1 MKLLHL
7 SDLHLG
13 KRLNEYPLIEDQKYI
28 LEQILQLV
36 AKEQPDAVLLA
47 GDIYDKSIPTTEAVQ
62 LCDDFLT
69 KLASA
74 KVPVCMISGNHDSAE
89 RLDFGAR
96 LLQHS
101 GVHVGACYRADS
113 KPVVLQDEYGPVN
126 IYLLP
131 FVKPAL
137 VRHALPEAMGE
148 EIVSYHT
155 AVAKAVELMA
165 VDTEERNVLVC
176 HQFVTGAQM
185 CDSEAVNVGGLDNIG
200 AEVFKDF
207 DYVALGHIHSPQNIG
222 NERIRYCGTPLNYSF
237 SEWKQEKSVTV
248 VELGAIGDVKVRL
261 LPLVPMRE
269 LRKVRGT
276 YSEVFSK
283 SFYADFPMDENEQL
297 KDFYHITLTDEL
309 DVPDAVQKLRSVYKN
324 LLQLEY
330 DNARTRMTGQV
341 EAAEAVEQKSSLELI
356 SEFYALQN
364 NQELSDEQ
372 KQFVQE
378 LLERL
383 EGEE

>member
-1 MKLLHL
+1 M
-7 SDLHLG
+7 
-13 KRLNEYPLIEDQKYI
+13 
-28 LEQILQLV
+28 
-36 AKEQPDAVLLA
+36 
-47 GDIYDKSIPTTEAVQ
+47 
-62 LCDDFLT
+62 
-69 KLASA
+69 
-74 KVPVCMISGNHDSAE
+74 
-89 RLDFGAR
+89 
-96 LLQHS
+96 
-101 GVHVGACYRADS
+101 
-113 KPVVLQDEYGPVN
+113 
-126 IYLLP
+126 
-131 FVKPAL
+131 
-137 VRHALPEAMGE
+137 
-148 EIVSYHT
+148 
-155 AVAKAVELMA
+155 
-165 VDTEERNVLVC
+165 
-176 HQFVTGAQM
+176 
-185 CDSEAVNVGGLDNIG
+185 
-200 AEVFKDF
+200 
-207 DYVALGHIHSPQNIG
+207 
-222 NERIRYCGTPLNYSF
+222 
-237 SEWKQEKSVTV
+237 
-248 VELGAIGDVKVRL
+248 
-261 LPLVPMRE
+261 
-269 LRKVRGT
+269 RGT